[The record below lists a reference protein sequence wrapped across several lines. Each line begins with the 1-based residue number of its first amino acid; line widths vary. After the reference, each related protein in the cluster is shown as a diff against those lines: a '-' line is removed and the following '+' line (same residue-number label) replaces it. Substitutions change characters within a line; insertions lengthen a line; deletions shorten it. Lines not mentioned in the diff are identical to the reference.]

1 LKHRAQSFS
10 QWVNE
15 KVEYHKEL
23 NPKFWEKEKMDPQI
37 RKKLLT
43 IASDFWKSLKR
54 DIPVIDV
61 QLTGSIANFNWTP
74 ESDLDV
80 HILIDFSQIDDN
92 IDLVRQALDG
102 QRFMWNTRHPVV
114 LRGHDVEC
122 YVQHKDEEHTAS
134 GLYSI
139 LRDEWIVVPEWT
151 EPNVDE
157 KDVSEKL
164 RVIKKEFEMIKKRIP
179 RAKGEE
185 ARLLHDYVDRFKK
198 KIMADRKS
206 GLSIRGEFSV
216 ENLVFKQLRREGII
230 EQMIDSM
237 SELYSKIYSE

>member
-1 LKHRAQSFS
+1 MKHRAQSFS

-92 IDLVRQALDG
+92 IPDCIR
-102 QRFMWNTRHPVV
+102 RII
-114 LRGHDVEC
+114 
-122 YVQHKDEEHTAS
+122 AS
-134 GLYSI
+134 YGS
-139 LRDEWIVVPEWT
+139 
-151 EPNVDE
+151 
-157 KDVSEKL
+157 
-164 RVIKKEFEMIKKRIP
+164 
-179 RAKGEE
+179 
-185 ARLLHDYVDRFKK
+185 
-198 KIMADRKS
+198 
-206 GLSIRGEFSV
+206 
-216 ENLVFKQLRREGII
+216 
-230 EQMIDSM
+230 
-237 SELYSKIYSE
+237 